1 MLGLLI
7 NLLPFWVREPLF
19 VALGIPFTGFLFYAP
34 ARGGE
39 PLMAALGIAVLAF
52 TALRVYTMV
61 RLLRARRLAQDTN
74 GA

>member
-1 MLGLLI
+1 MLGVLI

-19 VALGIPFTGFLFYAP
+19 VALGIPFTGFLFYAV
-34 ARGGE
+34 ARDGE

-61 RLLRARRLAQDTN
+61 RLLRARRPAQDAN